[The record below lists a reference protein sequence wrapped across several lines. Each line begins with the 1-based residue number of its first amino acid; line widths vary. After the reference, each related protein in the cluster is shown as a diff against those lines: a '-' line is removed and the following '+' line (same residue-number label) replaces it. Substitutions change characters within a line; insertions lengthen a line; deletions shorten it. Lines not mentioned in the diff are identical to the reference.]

1 MNIFEQLKNPM
12 RFRIAVASLLVLVI
26 ASCTNNQHR
35 ATSPRVNHVMLYVS
49 NLEKSIHFYTQA
61 FDFEVT
67 NRIDMLIAT
76 QPDGTELVRPVKMA
90 FLKFPNQDFV
100 FELSEQVADTTNRT
114 VAFLFQHVGID
125 VQDIDAAYTRAMG
138 AGAEALLPVR
148 VVKAKGIEAKQ
159 AFVGGPDGERV
170 ELMQIMAGEF

>member
-1 MNIFEQLKNPM
+1 M
-12 RFRIAVASLLVLVI
+12 RFRIAIASLLILVI
-26 ASCTNNQHR
+26 VSCTNNNQHQ
-35 ATSPRVNHVMLYVS
+35 AISPRVNHVMLYVS
-49 NLEKSIHFYTQA
+49 DLEKSIQFYTQA
-61 FDFEVT
+61 FDFEIT
-67 NRIDMLIAT
+67 NRLDTLIAT

-100 FELSEQVADTTNRT
+100 FELSEQVADTTNRP

-125 VQDIDAAYTRAMG
+125 VQDIDASFSRAMG

-148 VVKAKGIEAKQ
+148 VVKAKGVEAKQ

>member
-1 MNIFEQLKNPM
+1 M
-12 RFRIAVASLLVLVI
+12 RSRIAIASLLILVI
-26 ASCTNNQHR
+26 VSCNNNNQHQ
-35 ATSPRVNHVMLYVS
+35 AISPRVNHVMLYVS
-49 NLEKSIHFYTQA
+49 DLEKSIQFYTQA

-67 NRIDMLIAT
+67 NWLDTLIAT

-100 FELSEQVADTTNRT
+100 FELSEQVADTTNRP

-125 VQDIDAAYTRAMG
+125 VQDIDAAFSRAMG

>member
-1 MNIFEQLKNPM
+1 M
-12 RFRIAVASLLVLVI
+12 RFRIAIASLLILVI
-26 ASCTNNQHR
+26 VSCTNNNQHQ
-35 ATSPRVNHVMLYVS
+35 AISPRVNHVMLYVS
-49 NLEKSIHFYTQA
+49 DLEKSIQFYTQA

-67 NRIDMLIAT
+67 NRLDTLIAT

-100 FELSEQVADTTNRT
+100 FELSEQVADTTNRP

-125 VQDIDAAYTRAMG
+125 VQDIDAAYSRAMG

-148 VVKAKGIEAKQ
+148 VVKAKGVEAKQ

>member
-1 MNIFEQLKNPM
+1 M
-12 RFRIAVASLLVLVI
+12 RFRIAIASLLILVI
-26 ASCTNNQHR
+26 VSCTNNNQHQ
-35 ATSPRVNHVMLYVS
+35 AISPRVNHVMLYVS
-49 NLEKSIHFYTQA
+49 DLEKSIQFYTQA

-67 NRIDMLIAT
+67 NRLDTLIAT

-100 FELSEQVADTTNRT
+100 FELSEQVADTTNRP

-125 VQDIDAAYTRAMG
+125 VQDIDAAYSRAMG
-138 AGAEALLPVR
+138 AGGEALLPVR

>member
-1 MNIFEQLKNPM
+1 M
-12 RFRIAVASLLVLVI
+12 RLRLSFASLLVLVI
-26 ASCTNNQHR
+26 ASCTNNNQH
-35 ATSPRVNHVMLYVS
+35 TVISPRVNHVMLYVS
-49 NLEKSIHFYTQA
+49 DLEQSIDFYTQA
-61 FDFEVT
+61 FDFQVT
-67 NRIDMLIAT
+67 NRLDTLIAT

-100 FELSEQVADTTNRT
+100 FELSQQVMDTTNRP
-114 VAFLFQHVGID
+114 AAILLQHVGID
-125 VQDIDAAYTRAMG
+125 VQDIDAAYTRAID

-170 ELMQIMAGEF
+170 ELMQIIAGEF

>member
-1 MNIFEQLKNPM
+1 M
-12 RFRIAVASLLVLVI
+12 RFRIPLVSLLVLVI
-26 ASCTNNQHR
+26 ASCTNSNQHR

-49 NLEKSIHFYTQA
+49 DLEKSIQFYTQA

-67 NRIDMLIAT
+67 NRLDTLIAT

-100 FELSEQVADTTNRT
+100 FELSEQVADTTNRP

-125 VQDIDAAYTRAMG
+125 VQDIDAAYSRAMG
-138 AGAEALLPVR
+138 AGGEALLPVR

-170 ELMQIMAGEF
+170 ELMQIISGEF

>member
-1 MNIFEQLKNPM
+1 M
-12 RFRIAVASLLVLVI
+12 RFRIAIASLLILVI
-26 ASCTNNQHR
+26 VSCTNNNQHQ
-35 ATSPRVNHVMLYVS
+35 AISPRVNHVMLYVS
-49 NLEKSIHFYTQA
+49 DLEKSIQFYTQA

-67 NRIDMLIAT
+67 NRLDTLIAT

-100 FELSEQVADTTNRT
+100 FELSEQVADTTNRP

-125 VQDIDAAYTRAMG
+125 VQDIDAAYSRAMG

>member
-1 MNIFEQLKNPM
+1 M
-12 RFRIAVASLLVLVI
+12 RFRISQVSLLVLVLT
-26 ASCTNNQHR
+26 SCTNHNEHQKI
-35 ATSPRVNHVMLYVS
+35 SPRVNHVMLYVS
-49 NLEKSIHFYTQA
+49 DLEKSIQFYTQA

-67 NRIDMLIAT
+67 NRLDTLIAT

-100 FELSEQVADTTNRT
+100 FELSQQVADTTAHAR
-114 VAFLFQHVGID
+114 AFLFQHVGID
-125 VQDIDAAYTRAMG
+125 VENIDAAYTRAIG

-170 ELMQIMAGEF
+170 ELMQIISGEF